1 MTEVEAWLELAS
13 TWTLSVAFAV
23 VCGSIVTVGMLRR
36 PNSGWSRSRSR
47 ASAKV
52 LRGALVAT
60 LVSFAFLLWAKAA
73 AISEQP
79 LIAAARSI
87 GDVVA
92 HTHVGHAWLVG
103 AVSLLILALTP
114 RAPGE
119 SPRGFAVFAASAGAC
134 AIVFAASR
142 SAMSHAGASGE
153 WMPWLIEGVHLIAVS
168 VWSGSVFVAAFVVFR
183 RPYPVDVV
191 DRRARASYARL
202 LSATATWALAG
213 VLGTGALSAWRALG
227 STTNV
232 AVLETRYG
240 QVLVAKLVLVAIA
253 IALGAYNRYRTLP
266 SIVRDVEASG
276 PDATAPAMAFRR
288 VLLVESGV
296 LLAILGVAGVLS
308 TSAPPS
314 SDPTLSF
321 TPEVK

>member
-1 MTEVEAWLELAS
+1 MTEAEPWLELAS
-13 TWTLSVAFAV
+13 TWALSVAFAAV
-23 VCGSIVTVGMLRR
+23 SGCLVSIWMLHHAD
-36 PNSGWSRSRSR
+36 SGWSRSRSR
-47 ASAKV
+47 ASVKV
-52 LRGALVAT
+52 LNGAIAAS

-73 AISEQP
+73 AIAEEP
-79 LIAAARSI
+79 LLGVAGSM
-87 GDVVA
+87 GSVVA
-92 HTHVGHAWLVG
+92 QTHVGHAWLAG
-103 AVSLLILALTP
+103 AVSLLILAMTP
-114 RAPGE
+114 RASGV
-119 SPRGFAVFAASAGAC
+119 SPRGFAVFATLAGAC

-153 WMPWLIEGVHLIAVS
+153 WMPWLVEGVHLIAVS
-168 VWSGSVFVAAFVVFR
+168 VWSGSVFLAAFVVFR
-183 RPYPVDVV
+183 GPHPVDAV
-191 DRRARASYARL
+191 DRRTRASYARL

-227 STTNV
+227 TTSV

-240 QVLVAKLVLVAIA
+240 QVLVVKLVLVAIA

-276 PDATAPAMAFRR
+276 PDATVPAIAFGR

-314 SDPTLSF
+314 PDPTLSLA
-321 TPEVK
+321 PEVK